1 MNSNIASPKALG
13 FGVFAIAL
21 WMLSLP
27 HSGLISPMGIGLA
40 TFHTAATIAS
50 LGLLLAGIMAFL
62 RRDAW
67 LAFFFLLWAGAI
79 WGSAQGISQHDV
91 MGARDMHYAAW
102 LAIAL
107 TLVNF
112 YLWLGTYRNS
122 QLGGGVF
129 FMMLLLWL
137 SLLALGLDGFFRV
150 VVLERIGGVLGLL
163 SALVAFYVSAGSLA
177 SECPK
182 QFSLPGIPGE
192 STSE

>member
-1 MNSNIASPKALG
+1 MNSNVANPKALG

-21 WMLSLP
+21 WMFSLP
-27 HSGLISPMGIGLA
+27 HSGVISPMGIDIS

-50 LGLLLAGIMAFL
+50 LGLLIAGIMAFL
-62 RRDAW
+62 RRDTW

-79 WGSAQGISQHDV
+79 WGSAQGISQHD
-91 MGARDMHYAAW
+91 MMAPRDMRYAAW

-122 QLGGGVF
+122 QLGGSVF

-137 SLLALGLDGFFRV
+137 SLLALGLDGFFHA
-150 VVLERIGGVLGLL
+150 VVLERIGGVLGLI
-163 SALVAFYVSAGSLA
+163 SALAAFYVSAGSLA

-182 QFSLPGIPGE
+182 HFSLPGIPGE
-192 STSE
+192 NAPE